1 MVPLIVGGAIAAIA
15 PIIGDLIGRAL
26 SAGDREQ
33 ADRYMQQALAQFGP
47 DILKAPGVAELTP
60 HLGPSAFEG
69 MRADPGAVAAQRE
82 AMTEFG
88 IRSKGDDL
96 GFRAAVNQ
104 AEGHA
109 NQLARGQQGAIS
121 QAMAARGLGGSAAD
135 FAIRAQAGQE
145 AANRASGMGFDA
157 AMEGRRQANQALQNY
172 GAIAGQV
179 RGQDWGE
186 KSDKARAADEIAK
199 LNEMGRVNAVQQ
211 GFTNQMGLSTAR
223 ANALGNAANVKNG
236 QAAGTQQQWGN
247 YGQAVGAGAGA
258 IGQHITD
265 ERRREEDRAERLR
278 LAQMKGDG

>member
-26 SAGDREQ
+26 SAGDREL
-33 ADRYMQQALAQFGP
+33 ADKYMQQALAQFGS

-69 MRADPGAVAAQRE
+69 MQADPGAVAAQRE

-88 IRSKGDDL
+88 LRSKGDDL

-109 NQLARGQQGAIS
+109 NQLARGQQGAI
-121 QAMAARGLGGSAAD
+121 QQQMAARGLEGTAAD

-223 ANALGNAANVKNG
+223 ANAYGNAANVKNG
-236 QAAGTQQQWGN
+236 QAAQTHQQFAG
-247 YGQAVGAGAGA
+247 YGAGAGA
-258 IGQHITD
+258 ATGAVGQ
-265 ERRREEDRAERLR
+265 RLNDQDW
-278 LAQMKGDG
+278 LEKTLKGKG